1 MRDAT
6 KEERESVANYINS
19 ISKKTGVNFNDE
31 FAIDGGD
38 MYESIVLK
46 DKKINGFNITEITKD
61 DWFKNFVKNM
71 KGEYK

>member
-19 ISKKTGVNFNDE
+19 ISTKTGVNFNDE

-38 MYESIVLK
+38 MYESVVLK
-46 DKKINGFNITEITKD
+46 DKKINEFNIAERMKN

-71 KGEYK
+71 KGECK

>member
-19 ISKKTGVNFNDE
+19 ISTKTGVNFNDE

-38 MYESIVLK
+38 IYESIVLK
-46 DKKINGFNITEITKD
+46 DKKINGLTIMKTMKD

>member
-46 DKKINGFNITEITKD
+46 DKKINGFNITEIMKD

>member
-46 DKKINGFNITEITKD
+46 DKKINGLTIMKTIKS

>member
-19 ISKKTGVNFNDE
+19 ISTKNGVNFNE
-31 FAIDGGD
+31 GFAIDGGD
-38 MYESIVLK
+38 MYESILLK
-46 DKKINGFNITEITKD
+46 DKKINGFNITEIMKD

-71 KGEYK
+71 KG

>member
-19 ISKKTGVNFNDE
+19 ISTKTGVNFNDE

-46 DKKINGFNITEITKD
+46 DKKINGFNITEIMKD